1 MPGATPNSMQ
11 LLVPMSLPTDAPSGT
26 QPLFREASI
35 QEFQKA
41 ISPVVNNNQNSTQPT
56 KERDRGINRT
66 LPEIT
71 PLEPNKTYDG

>member
-1 MPGATPNSMQ
+1 MQ
-11 LLVPMSLPTDAPSGT
+11 LLVPMNVPENAPTGT

-41 ISPVVNNNQNSTQPT
+41 ISPVINNNQNSTQPSI
-56 KERDRGINRT
+56 ERDRGINRA

-71 PLEPNKTYDG
+71 PLEPNTTYNG